1 MTAPRLIGLA
11 GYARVGKDT
20 VGEILVDR
28 YGYERRAFA
37 DKLRELAYR
46 CNPILDTTGGY
57 LDGAG
62 APIPRSFVRYA
73 AELDCGYEWAKGEYP
88 EVRRFLVA
96 LGAGARTVLGGDVWL
111 DACLPERAEGGYPG
125 FNAATFMEPTVI
137 TDVRYVNEAQRI
149 VDLGGVVIYIARPDI
164 GPANDEE
171 ARSITEL
178 MGRVSTRV
186 IVNNGSL
193 DALADKVQR
202 LMTELGACA

>member
-111 DACLPERAEGGYPG
+111 DACLPFIPSPYP
-125 FNAATFMEPTVI
+125 PTVV
-137 TDVRYVNEAQRI
+137 TDVRYRNEAQRI
-149 VDLGGVVIYIARPDI
+149 VDLGGVVVYIARPDI

-178 MGRVSTRV
+178 IGHVSTRV

-193 DALADKVQR
+193 DALADKVDR
-202 LMTELGACA
+202 LMTELSS